1 MNLAVLGKATVT
13 NGSGDTRTAKSREW
27 WRHEAGRLGSDWNAI
42 MELRASVAPLTCDV
56 CGSAPCVNPSFC
68 AACSLADQQ
77 RRGLPQRGIEHRR
90 TPQTTIEAIIHCVR
104 ERGLAALEEPANV
117 ERLDRCDRTAR
128 AQINERITRLIEQK
142 GSSR

>member
-1 MNLAVLGKATVT
+1 MSSATLGSAAVIK
-13 NGSGDTRTAKSREW
+13 DTTTAKSREW
-27 WRHEAGRLGSDWNAI
+27 WRRESARLGSDWNGI

-56 CGSAPCVNPSFC
+56 CDSAPWVNPSFS

-77 RRGLPQRGIEHRR
+77 RRGLSQRGIEHRR

-104 ERGLAALEEPANV
+104 ERGLAALEEPPNV